1 MGAKFS
7 RSPTVPPQQS
17 KYEKT
22 AHVAH
27 DNDEEEMKDFEGKK
41 SSMQGR
47 CDNIRNFTLLTN
59 YNLIFDDYLS

>member
-27 DNDEEEMKDFEGKK
+27 DNDEEETKDFEGKK

-47 CDNIRNFTLLTN
+47 CDIHIIQYTKLHST
-59 YNLIFDDYLS
+59 DEQ